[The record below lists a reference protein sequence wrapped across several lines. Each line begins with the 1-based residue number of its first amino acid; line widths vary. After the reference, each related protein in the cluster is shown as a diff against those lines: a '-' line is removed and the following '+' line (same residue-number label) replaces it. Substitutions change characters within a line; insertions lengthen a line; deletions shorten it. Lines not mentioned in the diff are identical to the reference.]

1 MTRKNKIMAAAAA
14 IALLLLVGSG
24 VARCTLATEDIQ
36 EAESTEAVLREEA
49 VSEADP
55 EAESADIDEAAD
67 IDEVSG
73 LAGLVGTSWVG
84 ADDPTL
90 TLAIVD
96 GAFVEGKEGSNT
108 VTYFTVDSEEE
119 SNGDI
124 TATVLASKSM
134 TEAASP
140 VLVTVHEEAGRTL
153 IESDALATT
162 YASVQ
167 TEPKSLSFT
176 GVTSKLEETLGVD
189 AAKVEAAVASRAAAV
204 SPDAARAIWDAEVW
218 IDFAN
223 DTATTSFTL
232 DDGASTIVSV
242 TRNADG
248 SIEAL

>member
-153 IESDALATT
+153 IESDALAPT

-167 TEPKSLSFT
+167 TETKSLSFT

-189 AAKVEAAVASRAAAV
+189 AAKVEAAVASRGAAV
-204 SPDAARAIWDAEVW
+204 WPDAARAIWDAEVW

-223 DTATTSFTL
+223 STATTSFTL

>member
-1 MTRKNKIMAAAAA
+1 MTRKNKIMAAAAV

-24 VARCTLATEDIQ
+24 IARCTLATDDIQ
-36 EAESTEAVLREEA
+36 EAESAEEVLQEVVEHEEA
-49 VSEADP
+49 KT
-55 EAESADIDEAAD
+55 EAAD
-67 IDEVSG
+67 IDEGSG
-73 LAGLVGTSWVG
+73 IASLVGTSWVG

-96 GAFVEGKEGSNT
+96 GAFVEGGEGGNT
-108 VTYFTVDSEEE
+108 VTYFTVDSEEA
-119 SNGDI
+119 NGDGAI

-134 TEAASP
+134 TDAASP
-140 VLVTVHEEAGRTL
+140 VLIKVHEEAGRTL

-176 GVTSKLEETLGVD
+176 GVTSKLEESLGVD

-204 SPDAARAIWDAEVW
+204 SPDAARATWDAEVW
-218 IDFAN
+218 IDFTGG
-223 DTATTSFTL
+223 TATTSFTL

-248 SIEAL
+248 TVEAL

>member
-24 VARCTLATEDIQ
+24 VARCSLATEGIQ
-36 EAESTEAVLREEA
+36 ETESAEAMLQEEA

-140 VLVTVHEEAGRTL
+140 VLVTVYEEAGRTL
-153 IESDALATT
+153 I
-162 YASVQ
+162 
-167 TEPKSLSFT
+167 
-176 GVTSKLEETLGVD
+176 
-189 AAKVEAAVASRAAAV
+189 AAV
-204 SPDAARAIWDAEVW
+204 SPDTARAIWDAEVW

>member
-24 VARCTLATEDIQ
+24 VARCTLATEGIQ
-36 EAESTEAVLREEA
+36 EAESAEAVLQEEA
-49 VSEADP
+49 DVKE
-55 EAESADIDEAAD
+55 EAEDETAD

-96 GAFVEGKEGSNT
+96 GAFVEGKEGNNT
-108 VTYFTVDSEEE
+108 VTYFTIDSVEE
-119 SNGDI
+119 SDGAI
-124 TATVLASKSM
+124 TATILASKSM

-140 VLVTVHEEAGRTL
+140 VLVTVYQEAGRTL

-176 GVTSKLEETLGVD
+176 GVTGKLEETLGVD

-223 DTATTSFTL
+223 STATTSFTL

>member
-1 MTRKNKIMAAAAA
+1 MARKNKIMAAAAA

-36 EAESTEAVLREEA
+36 EAESTEAVLQEEA
-49 VSEADP
+49 DVKEEAQ
-55 EAESADIDEAAD
+55 AEAAH

-96 GAFVEGKEGSNT
+96 GAFVEGKEGNNA

-140 VLVTVHEEAGRTL
+140 ALVTVYEEAGRTL

-167 TEPKSLSFT
+167 AEPKSLSFT

-189 AAKVEAAVASRAAAV
+189 AAKIEAAVASRAAAV

-223 DTATTSFTL
+223 STATTSFTL

>member
-1 MTRKNKIMAAAAA
+1 MIWAAAAA
-14 IALLLLVGSG
+14 VALLLLVGSG

-49 VSEADP
+49 DVKEEAQ
-55 EAESADIDEAAD
+55 AEAAD

-73 LAGLVGTSWVG
+73 LASLIGTSWVG

-119 SNGDI
+119 SDGDI

-140 VLVTVHEEAGRTL
+140 VLVTVYEEAGRTL
-153 IESDALATT
+153 IGSDALATT

-223 DTATTSFTL
+223 STATTSFTL

>member
-24 VARCTLATEDIQ
+24 VARCTIATEGIQ
-36 EAESTEAVLREEA
+36 EAESTEAVLQEEA
-49 VSEADP
+49 DVKEEAQ
-55 EAESADIDEAAD
+55 AEAAD

-140 VLVTVHEEAGRTL
+140 ALVTVYEEAGRTL

-162 YASVQ
+162 YASVE

-218 IDFAN
+218 IDFVN
-223 DTATTSFTL
+223 STATTSFTL

>member
-24 VARCTLATEDIQ
+24 VARCSLATEDIQ
-36 EAESTEAVLREEA
+36 EIESAEAVLQEEA
-49 VSEADP
+49 ASEADP
-55 EAESADIDEAAD
+55 EAESAD

-108 VTYFTVDSEEE
+108 VTYFTIDSEEG
-119 SNGDI
+119 SGGDI

-134 TEAASP
+134 TESASP

-153 IESDALATT
+153 IESDALAAT

-167 TEPKSLSFT
+167 TGPKSLSFT
-176 GVTSKLEETLGVD
+176 GVTGKLEESLGVD

>member
-49 VSEADP
+49 DVKE
-55 EAESADIDEAAD
+55 EAEAETAHIDEA
-67 IDEVSG
+67 SG

-167 TEPKSLSFT
+167 TETKSLSFT

>member
-49 VSEADP
+49 DVKEEAQ
-55 EAESADIDEAAD
+55 AEAAD

-73 LAGLVGTSWVG
+73 LASLIGTSWVG

-119 SNGDI
+119 SDGDI

-140 VLVTVHEEAGRTL
+140 VLVTVYEEAGRTL

-167 TEPKSLSFT
+167 TETKSLSFT

>member
-24 VARCTLATEDIQ
+24 VARCTLATEGTQ
-36 EAESTEAVLREEA
+36 EAESAEAVLQEEA
-49 VSEADP
+49 DVKEQA
-55 EAESADIDEAAD
+55 EAAD
-67 IDEVSG
+67 IDETADIDEAPG

-119 SNGDI
+119 SDGAI
-124 TATVLASKSM
+124 TATILASKSM
-134 TEAASP
+134 TEAARP
-140 VLVTVHEEAGRTL
+140 ALVTVYEETGRTL

>member
-24 VARCTLATEDIQ
+24 VARCTLATEGIQ
-36 EAESTEAVLREEA
+36 EAESAEAVLQEEA

-55 EAESADIDEAAD
+55 EAESAD

-140 VLVTVHEEAGRTL
+140 ALVTVYEEAGRTL

-189 AAKVEAAVASRAAAV
+189 AAKIEAAVASRAAAV

-223 DTATTSFTL
+223 STATTSFTL

>member
-14 IALLLLVGSG
+14 VALLLLVGSG
-24 VARCTLATEDIQ
+24 VARCTLATEGIQ
-36 EAESTEAVLREEA
+36 EAESAEAVLQEEA
-49 VSEADP
+49 DVKEEEQAEA
-55 EAESADIDEAAD
+55 ADIDETAD

-119 SNGDI
+119 SDGDI

-134 TEAASP
+134 TEASP

-153 IESDALATT
+153 IESDALAAK

-176 GVTSKLEETLGVD
+176 GVTSKLEESLGVD

-223 DTATTSFTL
+223 STATTSFTL
-232 DDGASTIVSV
+232 DDGAATIVSV

>member
-24 VARCTLATEDIQ
+24 VARCTLATEGIQ
-36 EAESTEAVLREEA
+36 EAESTEAVLQEEA
-49 VSEADP
+49 DVKEEAQ
-55 EAESADIDEAAD
+55 AEAAD

-140 VLVTVHEEAGRTL
+140 ALVTVYEEAGRTL

-162 YASVQ
+162 YASVE

-218 IDFAN
+218 IDFVN
-223 DTATTSFTL
+223 STATTSFTL

-242 TRNADG
+242 TRTADG

>member
-24 VARCTLATEDIQ
+24 VARCSLATEGIQ
-36 EAESTEAVLREEA
+36 ETESAEAVLREEA

-55 EAESADIDEAAD
+55 EAESAD

-119 SNGDI
+119 SGGDI

-167 TEPKSLSFT
+167 TETKSLSFT
-176 GVTSKLEETLGVD
+176 GVTSKLEEALGVD

-204 SPDAARAIWDAEVW
+204 SPDTARAIWDAEVW

>member
-24 VARCTLATEDIQ
+24 VARCTLATEGIQ
-36 EAESTEAVLREEA
+36 EAESTEAVLQEEA
-49 VSEADP
+49 DVKEEAQ
-55 EAESADIDEAAD
+55 AEAAD

-140 VLVTVHEEAGRTL
+140 ALVTVYEEAGRTL

-162 YASVQ
+162 YASVE

-218 IDFAN
+218 IDFVN
-223 DTATTSFTL
+223 STATTSFTL

-248 SIEAL
+248 SIEVL

>member
-1 MTRKNKIMAAAAA
+1 MTRKNKIMTAAAA

-24 VARCTLATEDIQ
+24 VARCTLATEDVQ
-36 EAESTEAVLREEA
+36 
-49 VSEADP
+49 
-55 EAESADIDEAAD
+55 EAESADAVLQEEADVKEEAEAETAH

-73 LAGLVGTSWVG
+73 LADLVGTSWVG

-167 TEPKSLSFT
+167 TGPKSLSFA
-176 GVTSKLEETLGVD
+176 GVTSKLGETLGVD

-223 DTATTSFTL
+223 GTATTSFTL

>member
-24 VARCTLATEDIQ
+24 VARCTIATEGIQ
-36 EAESTEAVLREEA
+36 EAESTEAVLQEEA
-49 VSEADP
+49 DVKE
-55 EAESADIDEAAD
+55 EAEAETAH
-67 IDEVSG
+67 IDEVPG

-140 VLVTVHEEAGRTL
+140 ALVTVYEEAGRTL

-167 TEPKSLSFT
+167 TEPRSLSFT

-218 IDFAN
+218 IDFAGG
-223 DTATTSFTL
+223 TATTSFTL

>member
-24 VARCTLATEDIQ
+24 VARCTLATEGIQ
-36 EAESTEAVLREEA
+36 EAESTEAVLQEEA
-49 VSEADP
+49 DVKEEAQ
-55 EAESADIDEAAD
+55 AEAAD

-134 TEAASP
+134 TEVASP
-140 VLVTVHEEAGRTL
+140 ALVTVYEEAGRTL

-162 YASVQ
+162 YASVE

-218 IDFAN
+218 IDFVN
-223 DTATTSFTL
+223 STATTSFTL

>member
-24 VARCTLATEDIQ
+24 VARCTLATEGTQ
-36 EAESTEAVLREEA
+36 EAESAEAVLQEEA
-49 VSEADP
+49 DVKE
-55 EAESADIDEAAD
+55 EAESETAH

-124 TATVLASKSM
+124 AATVLASKSM

-140 VLVTVHEEAGRTL
+140 ALVTVYEEAGRTL

-167 TEPKSLSFT
+167 TETKSLSFT

>member
-1 MTRKNKIMAAAAA
+1 MTRKNKIMAAAAV

-24 VARCTLATEDIQ
+24 IARCTIATDDIQ
-36 EAESTEAVLREEA
+36 EAESAEEVLQEEVVEHEEA
-49 VSEADP
+49 K
-55 EAESADIDEAAD
+55 AETAGIDEG
-67 IDEVSG
+67 SG
-73 LAGLVGTSWVG
+73 FAGLVGTSWVG

-96 GAFVEGKEGSNT
+96 GAFVEGGEGGNA
-108 VTYFTVDSEEE
+108 VTYFTVDSEEA
-119 SNGDI
+119 NGDGI

-134 TEAASP
+134 AEAASP
-140 VLVTVHEEAGRTL
+140 VLVKVHEEAGRTL

-167 TEPKSLSFT
+167 TEPKSLSFS
-176 GVTSKLEETLGVD
+176 GVTSKLEESLGVD

-204 SPDAARAIWDAEVW
+204 SPEATRAIWDAEVW
-218 IDFAN
+218 IDFAGG
-223 DTATTSFTL
+223 TATSSFTL

-248 SIEAL
+248 TVEAL

>member
-14 IALLLLVGSG
+14 VALLLLVGSG

-36 EAESTEAVLREEA
+36 EAESAEAVLQEEA
-49 VSEADP
+49 DVKEEEQAEA
-55 EAESADIDEAAD
+55 ADIDETAD

-119 SNGDI
+119 SDGGI

-140 VLVTVHEEAGRTL
+140 VLVTVH
-153 IESDALATT
+153 DALAAND
-162 YASVQ
+162 ASVQ

-176 GVTSKLEETLGVD
+176 GVTSKLEESLGVD

-223 DTATTSFTL
+223 STATTSFTL

>member
-24 VARCTLATEDIQ
+24 VARCTLATEGIQ
-36 EAESTEAVLREEA
+36 EAESAEAVLQEEA
-49 VSEADP
+49 DVKE
-55 EAESADIDEAAD
+55 EAEAETTH

-140 VLVTVHEEAGRTL
+140 ALVTVYEEAGRTL

-204 SPDAARAIWDAEVW
+204 SPDASRAIWDAEVW

-223 DTATTSFTL
+223 STATTSFTL

>member
-14 IALLLLVGSG
+14 VALLLLAGSG
-24 VARCTLATEDIQ
+24 IARCTLATEDIQ
-36 EAESTEAVLREEA
+36 EAESAEEVLQEEVVEHEEAKTEAA
-49 VSEADP
+49 G
-55 EAESADIDEAAD
+55 IDEG
-67 IDEVSG
+67 SG
-73 LAGLVGTSWVG
+73 FASLVGTSWVG

-119 SNGDI
+119 SGGDI

-134 TEAASP
+134 AEAASP

-153 IESDALATT
+153 IESDALAAK

-176 GVTSKLEETLGVD
+176 GMTSKLEESLGVD

-204 SPDAARAIWDAEVW
+204 SPEATRAIWDAEVW
-218 IDFAN
+218 IDFAGG
-223 DTATTSFTL
+223 TATTSFTL

-248 SIEAL
+248 TVEAL

>member
-14 IALLLLVGSG
+14 VALLLLVGSG

-36 EAESTEAVLREEA
+36 EAESAEAVLQEEA
-49 VSEADP
+49 DVKEEEQAEA
-55 EAESADIDEAAD
+55 ADIDETAD

-119 SNGDI
+119 SDGGI

-140 VLVTVHEEAGRTL
+140 VLVSRNAGR
-153 IESDALATT
+153 
-162 YASVQ
+162 
-167 TEPKSLSFT
+167 
-176 GVTSKLEETLGVD
+176 
-189 AAKVEAAVASRAAAV
+189 
-204 SPDAARAIWDAEVW
+204 
-218 IDFAN
+218 
-223 DTATTSFTL
+223 
-232 DDGASTIVSV
+232 
-242 TRNADG
+242 
-248 SIEAL
+248 

>member
-1 MTRKNKIMAAAAA
+1 MTRKNKIMAAAAV

-24 VARCTLATEDIQ
+24 IARCSLATEDIQ
-36 EAESTEAVLREEA
+36 EAESAEEVLQEE
-49 VSEADP
+49 VVEHEETTTDT
-55 EAESADIDEAAD
+55 ADIDEG
-67 IDEVSG
+67 SG
-73 LAGLVGTSWVG
+73 FASLVGTSWVG
-84 ADDPTL
+84 TDDPSLTL
-90 TLAIVD
+90 TIVD
-96 GAFVEGKEGSNT
+96 GAFVEGGEGGNT
-108 VTYFTVDSEEE
+108 VTYFTVDSEEA
-119 SNGDI
+119 NADGI

-134 TEAASP
+134 AEAASP
-140 VLVTVHEEAGRTL
+140 VLVKVREEAGRTL

-176 GVTSKLEETLGVD
+176 GVTSKLEESLGVD
-189 AAKVEAAVASRAAAV
+189 AARVEAAVASRAAAV

>member
-24 VARCTLATEDIQ
+24 VARCTLATEGIQ
-36 EAESTEAVLREEA
+36 EAESTEAVLQEEA
-49 VSEADP
+49 DVKEEAQ
-55 EAESADIDEAAD
+55 AEAAD

-140 VLVTVHEEAGRTL
+140 ALVTVYEEAGRTL

-162 YASVQ
+162 YASVE

-204 SPDAARAIWDAEVW
+204 SPDVARAIWDAEVW
-218 IDFAN
+218 IDFVN
-223 DTATTSFTL
+223 STATTSFTL

>member
-24 VARCTLATEDIQ
+24 VARCTLATEGTQ
-36 EAESTEAVLREEA
+36 EAESAEAVLQEEA
-49 VSEADP
+49 DVKEQA
-55 EAESADIDEAAD
+55 EAAD
-67 IDEVSG
+67 IDETADIDEAPG

-119 SNGDI
+119 SDGAI
-124 TATVLASKSM
+124 TATILASKSM
-134 TEAASP
+134 TEAARP
-140 VLVTVHEEAGRTL
+140 ALVTVYEETGRTL

-189 AAKVEAAVASRAAAV
+189 AAKIEAAVASRAAAV

>member
-1 MTRKNKIMAAAAA
+1 MTRKNKIMAAATV

-24 VARCTLATEDIQ
+24 VARCSLVTENIQ
-36 EAESTEAVLREEA
+36 EAESAEDVLREEA
-49 VSEADP
+49 VVGHEEAKT
-55 EAESADIDEAAD
+55 ETADIDEG
-67 IDEVSG
+67 SG
-73 LAGLVGTSWVG
+73 FASLVGTSWVG

-96 GAFVEGKEGSNT
+96 GAFVEGKGGNNA
-108 VTYFTVDSEEE
+108 VTYFTIDSEEQ
-119 SNGDI
+119 SDGAV

-134 TEAASP
+134 TDAASP
-140 VLVTVHEEAGRTL
+140 MLVTVYKEAGRTL

-176 GVTSKLEETLGVD
+176 GVTSKLEESLGID

-204 SPDAARAIWDAEVW
+204 SPDAARATWDAEVW
-218 IDFAN
+218 IDFAGG
-223 DTATTSFTL
+223 TATTSFTL

-248 SIEAL
+248 TVEAL

>member
-24 VARCTLATEDIQ
+24 VARCTLATEGIQ
-36 EAESTEAVLREEA
+36 EAESAEAVLQEEA
-49 VSEADP
+49 DVKE
-55 EAESADIDEAAD
+55 EAEAETAHIDEA
-67 IDEVSG
+67 SG

-96 GAFVEGKEGSNT
+96 GAFVEGKEGGNT
-108 VTYFTVDSEEE
+108 VTYFTIDSEEE

-140 VLVTVHEEAGRTL
+140 VLVTVYEEAGRTL

-204 SPDAARAIWDAEVW
+204 SPNAARAIWDAEVW

-223 DTATTSFTL
+223 SSATTSFTL

>member
-14 IALLLLVGSG
+14 VALLLLVGSG
-24 VARCTLATEDIQ
+24 VARCTLATEGIQ
-36 EAESTEAVLREEA
+36 EAESAEAVLQEEA
-49 VSEADP
+49 DVKEEEQAEA
-55 EAESADIDEAAD
+55 ADIDETAD

-119 SNGDI
+119 SDGDI

-134 TEAASP
+134 TEASP

-153 IESDALATT
+153 IESDALAAK

-176 GVTSKLEETLGVD
+176 GVTSKLEESLGVD

-223 DTATTSFTL
+223 STATTSFTL